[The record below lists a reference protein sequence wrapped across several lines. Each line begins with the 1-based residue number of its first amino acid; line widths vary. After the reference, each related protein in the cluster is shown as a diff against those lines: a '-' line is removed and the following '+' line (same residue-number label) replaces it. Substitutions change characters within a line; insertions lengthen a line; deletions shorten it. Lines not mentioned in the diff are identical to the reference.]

1 LRTFSSMLGRVVVT
15 ESGRR
20 IGRCHDMRAV
30 LGRGLPRVEAV
41 VVGHRG
47 RLERLGIG
55 TPRAHTPNAVP
66 WDAVLR
72 IEGDRIVVRDGT
84 ELV

>member
-1 LRTFSSMLGRVVVT
+1 LRTFSSMVGRVVVT

-30 LGRGLPRVEAV
+30 LGRGLPRVQAI
-41 VVGHRG
+41 VVGHKG

-66 WDAVLR
+66 WEAVVR
-72 IEGDRIVVRDGT
+72 IEGDRIVVEDGT

>member
-1 LRTFSSMLGRVVVT
+1 LRTFSSMVGRVVVT

-30 LGRGLPRVEAV
+30 HGRGLPRVESI

-66 WDAVLR
+66 WEAVVR
-72 IEGDRIVVRDGT
+72 IEGDRIVVEDGT

>member
-1 LRTFSSMLGRVVVT
+1 LRTFSSMVGRVVVT

-30 LGRGLPRVEAV
+30 LGRGLPRVEAI
-41 VVGHRG
+41 VVGHKG
-47 RLERLGIG
+47 HLERLGIG
-55 TPRAHTPNAVP
+55 TPRAHTPDAVP
-66 WDAVLR
+66 WEAVVR
-72 IEGDRIVVRDGT
+72 IEGDRIVVEDGT

>member
-1 LRTFSSMLGRVVVT
+1 V
-15 ESGRR
+15 ES
-20 IGRCHDMRAV
+20 I
-30 LGRGLPRVEAV
+30 
-41 VVGHRG
+41 VVGHKG

-66 WDAVLR
+66 WEAVVR
-72 IEGDRIVVRDGT
+72 IEGDRIVVEDGT

>member
-1 LRTFSSMLGRVVVT
+1 MVGRVVET

-20 IGRCHDMRAV
+20 LGRCHDMRA
-30 LGRGLPRVEAV
+30 LSGYGAPRVEQLI
-41 VVGHRG
+41 VGHRG
-47 RLERLGIG
+47 RLEHLGIG
-55 TPRAHTPNAVP
+55 TPKAHSPNAVP
-66 WDAVLR
+66 WKAVLR